1 MKRKL
6 VERQVYEVTGKTDNF
21 VELNENTLIDT
32 DQLEKE
38 TGELEIGD
46 RVIELIYEVEGEHA
60 LDVKWEKLEQGI
72 VYFDMDCPKC
82 GKNNWQL
89 AYEGDYTT
97 GCCDKT
103 ENVGSYIGIYGKI
116 VCRCR
121 ECGYV
126 NEIEIGSD

>member
-6 VERQVYEVTGKTDNF
+6 VERQVYEVTGKTDHF

-32 DQLEKE
+32 AQLEKE

-60 LDVKWEKLEQGI
+60 LEVKWRKLEQGI

-82 GKNNWQL
+82 GKNNW
-89 AYEGDYTT
+89 
-97 GCCDKT
+97 
-103 ENVGSYIGIYGKI
+103 
-116 VCRCR
+116 
-121 ECGYV
+121 
-126 NEIEIGSD
+126 